1 MSDKHIGD
9 AEGGFKAVSSAPDV
23 CKVGNAV
30 VPFDSYQSLNHIKKF
45 ATSVRARG
53 ALTLNVGSIIAGSQS
68 NAGSGVMS
76 GTSQGSGD
84 CIILTGSTSVRIEG
98 QPAAMHGSL
107 VAMNNKNTLGT
118 LITNEASPGNP
129 VESNKIPC
137 NDPPVIS
144 DLLRNLVTEKE
155 ALQQSFVS
163 QAIVAKENA
172 VNQADKYLDEKIDS
186 IRSEPV
192 EGWGWAGD
200 AFNFYRDVRDGARR
214 ATLGLVK
221 DTGIGLVHMSDAIPI
236 NPIQMV
242 KNAENTLD
250 ALILLENTRLGNVC
264 QESMSESAKEAWE
277 NTKKAVSDAMERLEN
292 KWDKGTSDKAEI
304 VSRGIL
310 EIATILL
317 PASKAGTVGK
327 AGEGINAIKGARAL
341 DAVADTSKGITTLK
355 ELRAA
360 EAAIAAKEAQVAE
373 KSIQAIT
380 EIAKDAERA
389 LPAPGPRI
397 SPKVEAAAEK
407 PLGTPKNT
415 DVKAENPAPKKSD
428 DVGGTCTA
436 GATCKGE
443 PVNVATG
450 DFIQQ
455 WQVVRIPGLLP
466 IILHRTYQ
474 STSAASGLFGPKWT
488 DEWSRC
494 LRIDNDKIIFKD
506 SDGAQFDFIA
516 KENTVR
522 SRNTHAPHYLLTGS
536 KNESLTI
543 FDSIQQHTLSF
554 AHIDGDY
561 RRLSA
566 ITDRNQNSIHFIYN
580 DTHQLVEIRRN
591 DGFLLELEYQKGQL
605 QRIIGGKQKHEQHV
619 FAVCAYDPQ
628 GYLSECEAYQQNH
641 LWHRYT
647 TDGLMVQWGDTDQT
661 ELTLTYDDKG
671 RVITTHSS
679 SGYWHDRFIY
689 DDTQRMTTY
698 IDGEGGYSRYYY
710 NEDNLVT
717 RVIDPLWR
725 ETHTQWKQRQKISE
739 INSLGEKTE
748 YGYHFDGQLAYL
760 FLPDGR
766 HVYYDYNEL
775 GQLISYTSPSGE
787 KWLLDYDTQGN
798 LTTLTD
804 PQGHIQA
811 YEYSQHGELL
821 KAIHPNGAQ
830 WQYEYNST
838 HQLIKTKNPYQN
850 STEYQFDEL
859 GRLQEYTD
867 ALKHTTRYHYSQ
879 EHASENGSVSDI
891 LLPDGV
897 HQHIEYDSERRVVAV
912 TDGEGKITRYR
923 YGPFDLLLAMVRPDG
938 TEVRF
943 EYDSLTRL
951 KAVINATGDKYT
963 YERDRAGQ
971 IIRETDF
978 TGRVQEHR
986 YDQLGRRIATR
997 YPDQHELRWRYDV
1010 SGLVVEQ
1017 SEWLDNGVENKCL
1030 STTTYEY
1037 NARLQLVKA
1046 TNPDSVVEFEYDA
1059 QGRLT
1064 CERING
1070 QEIKHDW
1077 DSDHSTL
1084 TRTTFGDRELHYA
1097 FGQLGE
1103 LTSLQINQHAPLE
1116 FGYNAVGQEYL
1127 RRSEAGFVNSSHY
1140 TATGLLAH
1148 QRAGRGSENFLQ
1160 SLQQDPQQ
1168 PPFCTDVHRSYQYD
1182 RAHNVVRIEDDRWK
1196 QTTYRYNAN
1205 DQITETQYSN
1215 QIGNRDEKFL
1225 YDANLNLTEHMTLPS
1240 DAKGAMLQLF
1250 QQQQAGRVTRRDT
1263 ARGYQLYHYD
1273 VNGRLEKKVVY
1284 EHGYRPKEWRYL
1296 WNTQN
1301 QLTACFTPKGD
1312 CWRYTYD
1319 AFGRRLSKTQ
1329 TVDSQAAHINPLFPQ
1344 LKPKVT
1350 AWHYLWSGDQMV
1362 EETPIYADGT
1372 IAYDS
1377 QVQWLYEPGAI
1388 TPTARYQ
1395 NGKLHYVVTDHQGT
1409 PREIFTEAGKASWAG
1424 RLNTWGQMQ
1433 FWQSR
1438 DGLADND
1445 PTYTECH
1452 FRFAGQYEDRETGLY
1467 YNRFRYYDK
1476 DSGQYISPDPIG
1488 LLGGFNPYG
1497 YVHCPTGWVD
1507 PFGLAKEPI
1516 IFLPDGG
1523 DVLHPKTVSAQNP
1536 EGLFTIKATGSY
1548 ADDKLALYKAAGID
1562 EYPSRKWISHHVSYN
1577 PATNE
1582 MTMQLVNPEYHS
1594 HPHVGGAHQFEEKT
1608 GHKYGTQDAI
1618 DEATKRNSA
1627 ILNCKPGGIKR

>member
-1 MSDKHIGD
+1 MKKVVGNKKGD
-9 AEGGFKAVSSAPDV
+9 YCVVSSGPDV
-23 CKVGNAV
+23 CKVGNSV
-30 VPFDSYQSLNHIKKF
+30 VPFDSYQQLSSEQSYVK
-45 ATSVRARG
+45 SVRVNG
-53 ALTLNVGSIIAGSQS
+53 VPTLTVGSVIKGTQS
-68 NAGSGVMS
+68 NAGSGIIS
-76 GTSQGSGD
+76 GTSQGGGNCVITSGSPTVRFCGNAVAYHGSD
-84 CIILTGSTSVRIEG
+84 VMMNNGNVPGLLYTVEKAHNIATEAALINRQEEKDDDEKSFFERWGDAYVQMNEMERMANEQSGEVIIGGAKNFANSLISLSELLLQGAALQGAYEMESQAYLAAPFLPEEHTKKTLELVEELKKKENLPTLPQFELTTEG
-98 QPAAMHGSL
+98 QKMGAVAEEIIEYAFLTKAAANLIKTGFKALPRLFKKEAPAA
-107 VAMNNKNTLGT
+107 KNVTIAT
-118 LITNEASPGNP
+118 PPKNE
-129 VESNKIPC
+129 
-137 NDPPVIS
+137 
-144 DLLRNLVTEKE
+144 
-155 ALQQSFVS
+155 
-163 QAIVAKENA
+163 
-172 VNQADKYLDEKIDS
+172 
-186 IRSEPV
+186 
-192 EGWGWAGD
+192 
-200 AFNFYRDVRDGARR
+200 
-214 ATLGLVK
+214 
-221 DTGIGLVHMSDAIPI
+221 
-236 NPIQMV
+236 
-242 KNAENTLD
+242 
-250 ALILLENTRLGNVC
+250 NVV
-264 QESMSESAKEAWE
+264 
-277 NTKKAVSDAMERLEN
+277 NTKKPDGPTGSAVC
-292 KWDKGTSDKAEI
+292 K
-304 VSRGIL
+304 
-310 EIATILL
+310 
-317 PASKAGTVGK
+317 
-327 AGEGINAIKGARAL
+327 L
-341 DAVADTSKGITTLK
+341 D
-355 ELRAA
+355 
-360 EAAIAAKEAQVAE
+360 
-373 KSIQAIT
+373 
-380 EIAKDAERA
+380 
-389 LPAPGPRI
+389 
-397 SPKVEAAAEK
+397 
-407 PLGTPKNT
+407 
-415 DVKAENPAPKKSD
+415 
-428 DVGGTCTA
+428 
-436 GATCKGE
+436 

-450 DFIQQ
+450 DFIQV
-455 WQVVRIPGLLP
+455 WSVLSLPGLLP
-466 IILHRTYQ
+466 VQLQRTYR
-474 STSAASGLFGPKWT
+474 STASQIGLFGAKWT
-488 DEWSRC
+488 DNWSTR
-494 LRIDNDKIIFKD
+494 LDITSNKLVYWNEEGVAITYPVYSERFTIRHTHYAHALLSGDLKGEISLFDNRT
-506 SDGAQFDFIA
+506 Q
-516 KENTVR
+516 
-522 SRNTHAPHYLLTGS
+522 LT
-536 KNESLTI
+536 
-543 FDSIQQHTLSF
+543 QHFNYHSGTT
-554 AHIDGDY
+554 

-566 ITDRNQNSIHFIYN
+566 ITDNNQQRIDFHYDEEHRLNLIARNGQA
-580 DTHQLVEIRRN
+580 
-591 DGFLLELEYQKGQL
+591 LLRLEYQQHQL
-605 QRIIGGKQKHEQHV
+605 QTISLVDSSITQPLVTCQ
-619 FAVCAYDPQ
+619 YDEL
-628 GYLSECEAYQQNH
+628 GYLSECDAFQQNH
-641 LWHRYT
+641 LWHEYSPEGYMTRWHDT
-647 TDGLMVQWGDTDQT
+647 GQTDYYL
-661 ELTLTYDDKG
+661 EYDEQG
-671 RVITTHSS
+671 RAIRNHSP
-679 SGYWHDRFIY
+679 SGYWCGGFIY
-689 DDTQRMTTY
+689 DDIHRMTTFY
-698 IDGEGGYSRYYY
+698 DNEGGQSYYYY
-710 NEDNLVT
+710 NDAGLVT
-717 RVIDPLWR
+717 HAIDPLGRKTLTEW
-725 ETHTQWKQRQKISE
+725 ENNLKISE
-739 INSLGEKTE
+739 T
-748 YGYHFDGQLAYL
+748 
-760 FLPDGR
+760 
-766 HVYYDYNEL
+766 NEL
-775 GQLISYTSPSGE
+775 GETARFLYHYDGNLAQVIYPDDRSVEYQYNKRGQLIEMVSPTSDVWQLSYDS
-787 KWLLDYDTQGN
+787 QGN

-1046 TNPDSVVEFEYDA
+1046 TNPDSVVEFEYDE

-1070 QEIKHDW
+1070 QEIKYDW

-1084 TRTTFGDRELHYA
+1084 ARTTFGDRELHYA

-1127 RRSEAGFVNSSHY
+1127 RRSDAGFVNSSHY

-1160 SLQQDPQQ
+1160 SLQQNPQQ

-1273 VNGRLEKKVVY
+1273 VNGRLEKKIVY

-1296 WNTQN
+1296 WSTQN

-1329 TVDSQAAHINPLFPQ
+1329 TVDSQAAYVNPLFPQ

-1350 AWHYLWSGDQMV
+1350 AWHYLWSGDQLV

-1445 PTYTECH
+1445 PNYTECH
-1452 FRFAGQYEDRETGLY
+1452 FRFAGQYEDSESGLY
-1467 YNRFRYYDK
+1467 YNRFRYYDR

-1497 YVHCPTGWVD
+1497 YVHCPTGFVD
-1507 PFGLAKEPI
+1507 PFGLAGDCCDKLKWGNPKSKPTYGHTFIDHGQKLKPQQLMDRARAKNHQIGQYLDDNAAANFISDVAKKGPGVHDVPLPNNISGRGYLPNGVEIKPDMARVVVK
-1516 IFLPDGG
+1516 PDGSIRTSF
-1523 DVLHPKTVSAQNP
+1523 PYS
-1536 EGLFTIKATGSY
+1536 S
-1548 ADDKLALYKAAGID
+1548 
-1562 EYPSRKWISHHVSYN
+1562 
-1577 PATNE
+1577 
-1582 MTMQLVNPEYHS
+1582 S
-1594 HPHVGGAHQFEEKT
+1594 HP
-1608 GHKYGTQDAI
+1608 
-1618 DEATKRNSA
+1618 N
-1627 ILNCKPGGIKR
+1627 

>member
-1 MSDKHIGD
+1 M
-9 AEGGFKAVSSAPDV
+9 
-23 CKVGNAV
+23 
-30 VPFDSYQSLNHIKKF
+30 
-45 ATSVRARG
+45 
-53 ALTLNVGSIIAGSQS
+53 
-68 NAGSGVMS
+68 
-76 GTSQGSGD
+76 
-84 CIILTGSTSVRIEG
+84 
-98 QPAAMHGSL
+98 
-107 VAMNNKNTLGT
+107 
-118 LITNEASPGNP
+118 
-129 VESNKIPC
+129 
-137 NDPPVIS
+137 
-144 DLLRNLVTEKE
+144 
-155 ALQQSFVS
+155 
-163 QAIVAKENA
+163 
-172 VNQADKYLDEKIDS
+172 
-186 IRSEPV
+186 
-192 EGWGWAGD
+192 
-200 AFNFYRDVRDGARR
+200 
-214 ATLGLVK
+214 
-221 DTGIGLVHMSDAIPI
+221 
-236 NPIQMV
+236 
-242 KNAENTLD
+242 
-250 ALILLENTRLGNVC
+250 
-264 QESMSESAKEAWE
+264 
-277 NTKKAVSDAMERLEN
+277 
-292 KWDKGTSDKAEI
+292 
-304 VSRGIL
+304 
-310 EIATILL
+310 
-317 PASKAGTVGK
+317 
-327 AGEGINAIKGARAL
+327 
-341 DAVADTSKGITTLK
+341 
-355 ELRAA
+355 
-360 EAAIAAKEAQVAE
+360 
-373 KSIQAIT
+373 
-380 EIAKDAERA
+380 
-389 LPAPGPRI
+389 
-397 SPKVEAAAEK
+397 
-407 PLGTPKNT
+407 
-415 DVKAENPAPKKSD
+415 
-428 DVGGTCTA
+428 
-436 GATCKGE
+436 
-443 PVNVATG
+443 
-450 DFIQQ
+450 QQ

-1160 SLQQDPQQ
+1160 SLQQNPQQ